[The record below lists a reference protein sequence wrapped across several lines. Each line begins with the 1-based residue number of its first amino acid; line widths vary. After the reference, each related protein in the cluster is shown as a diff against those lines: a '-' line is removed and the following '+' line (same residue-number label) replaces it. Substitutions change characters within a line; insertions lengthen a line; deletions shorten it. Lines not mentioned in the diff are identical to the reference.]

1 MKKLSNSSIVWLLA
15 ILSILLVQFVAAI
28 FIVAFQEGQT
38 IITYITMMAIQL
50 LNVLIVFVAT
60 KKREYLSC
68 YKIAKVSVKNVVL
81 SVLLGVATI
90 VGMFLIAQYVHE
102 FFVSLGVKA
111 SEIDISGGY
120 VILAIL
126 STVILAPIGEELVF
140 RYVLCDALENR
151 SKALAVVLSALAF
164 AFMHM
169 SPMQTVYQFALGCVL
184 APVVIKSGNVVYA
197 MITHATSNLV
207 VIILS
212 LFTLP
217 TIPTNNPLTLVL
229 AIVLFVFALLVVV
242 LMLSKMSK
250 SASDRAC
257 VKYEKE
263 EKVTASIVYAI
274 GFAVCLVMWIANFF

>member
-1 MKKLSNSSIVWLLA
+1 
-15 ILSILLVQFVAAI
+15 
-28 FIVAFQEGQT
+28 
-38 IITYITMMAIQL
+38 
-50 LNVLIVFVAT
+50 
-60 KKREYLSC
+60 
-68 YKIAKVSVKNVVL
+68 
-81 SVLLGVATI
+81 
-90 VGMFLIAQYVHE
+90 
-102 FFVSLGVKA
+102 
-111 SEIDISGGY
+111 
-120 VILAIL
+120 
-126 STVILAPIGEELVF
+126 
-140 RYVLCDALENR
+140 
-151 SKALAVVLSALAF
+151 
-164 AFMHM
+164 
-169 SPMQTVYQFALGCVL
+169 
-184 APVVIKSGNVVYA
+184 